1 MRVTEQTK
9 LRTRERIL
17 GAARKLFDDKGFE
30 RATTRDITL
39 EAGIATGTLF
49 NYFPSKEGLALTILG
64 EAVEYA
70 EAEFQAKRWGGESL
84 AELLFALTASVL
96 RCLSPYRRFA
106 SQVIETQPP
115 RPSSM
120 PNDLA
125 GADEALRDYMERVS
139 ELIARHGPNGGQ
151 PPTVITLHLY
161 WTLLLGVLSYWADD
175 PSPQQ
180 EDTLVLLDQSLR
192 MFVHSLSEQNHRTEL
207 PDESDH
213 L

>member
-9 LRTRERIL
+9 LRTRERIVD
-17 GAARKLFDDKGFE
+17 AARKLLDDKGFE
-30 RATTRDITL
+30 RATTRDIAI

-49 NYFPSKEGLALTILG
+49 NYFPSKEALALTILG
-64 EAVEYA
+64 EALEHA
-70 EAEFQAKRWGGESL
+70 ESEFQAKRRGGESL

-106 SQVIETQPP
+106 SQVIEAQPG
-115 RPSSM
+115 PSSM
-120 PNDLA
+120 PNALA
-125 GADEALRDYMERVS
+125 EPEEALRDYMEQVS
-139 ELIARHGPNGGQ
+139 ELITRHGPNGGQ
-151 PPTVITLHLY
+151 PPTIITLHLY
-161 WTLLLGVLSYWADD
+161 WTLLLGVMSFWAQD
-175 PSPQQ
+175 PSPRQ

-207 PDESDH
+207 SDEPDH

>member
-1 MRVTEQTK
+1 MRVTEQAK
-9 LRTRERIL
+9 LRTRERIVD
-17 GAARKLFDDKGFE
+17 AARKLFDDKGFE
-30 RATTRDITL
+30 RATTRDIAL
-39 EAGIATGTLF
+39 KAGIATGTLF
-49 NYFPSKEGLALTILG
+49 NYFPSKEALALTILR
-64 EAVEYA
+64 EALEQA
-70 EAEFQAKRWGGESL
+70 ESEFQARRWGGESL
-84 AELLFALTASVL
+84 AELLFALTASVI

-106 SQVIETQPP
+106 SQVIETPP
-115 RPSSM
+115 GPSSM
-120 PNDLA
+120 RNAVGEP
-125 GADEALRDYMERVS
+125 DEALRDYMEHVS
-139 ELIARHGPNGGQ
+139 KLITRDGPNGGQ